1 MKILIKFKKNLIMV
15 FGIMSICLIQVGCS
29 NPVDIEKENNIFPI
43 SKEIGDY
50 IIDIEYSKMF
60 QDSIITKYYI
70 TTKDGSDINEANI
83 FLSVEDKDRNISYG
97 TSSIEVYTNNV
108 SSDKLVVV
116 SECFIAKK
124 KNDFMDI
131 SYKLSGQGVRNIS
144 DNDKKINIDYTLT
157 QDNTGYS
164 HLHEELYL
172 NEIEFNIES
181 IINFEYGS
189 LIKFNIYDSEKAEY
203 VSENYNL
210 VLKSEN
216 YTSIYDITPLI
227 GYEEEPL
234 QGLNSDG
241 HYNNGVKYIGFFQGN
256 LIYNN
261 DEVNTNDMQIYLV
274 NKITGEETLIYS
286 N

>member
-1 MKILIKFKKNLIMV
+1 MKILIKLKKNLALIL
-15 FGIMSICLIQVGCS
+15 GIICMAIVQSGCTSSI
-29 NPVDIEKENNIFPI
+29 DIETEESIFPI
-43 SKEIGDY
+43 RKEIGNY
-50 IIDIEYSKMF
+50 IVDIEYSKLF
-60 QDSIITKYYI
+60 EDSIITKYYI

-97 TSSIEVYTNNV
+97 TSPIEIYTNNV

-144 DNDKKINIDYTLT
+144 DSDKKINIDYTLT
-157 QDNTGYS
+157 QDNRGYS
-164 HLHEELYL
+164 HLHEELHL

-210 VLKSEN
+210 VLKSES
-216 YTSIYDITPLI
+216 YRSIYDITPLI
-227 GYEEEPL
+227 GYEEGLL
-234 QGLNSDG
+234 QGFNSDG
-241 HYNNGVKYIGFFQGN
+241 HYNNSIRYIGFFQGN

-261 DEVNTNDMQIYLV
+261 DELNTNDIQIYLV